1 MMTNCR
7 NKYCIEDARYT
18 LDRTTDLI
26 NNCDTKSSIALGF
39 VGVAMGILLSDNFIP
54 KGITIIENNLAS
66 LKFKAYLLFLCVII
80 IAFALGVYFLFSVIF
95 AKINKSKYNSKI
107 FFTDISSNKSLQD
120 YKKIVVEQN
129 EDEMLDDLINQIY
142 INAEICTDKYKRY
155 RRGIKLIVFSV
166 LTFLFITAIFIF
178 IL

>member
-1 MMTNCR
+1 M
-7 NKYCIEDARYT
+7 
-18 LDRTTDLI
+18 
-26 NNCDTKSSIALGF
+26 
-39 VGVAMGILLSDNFIP
+39 
-54 KGITIIENNLAS
+54 
-66 LKFKAYLLFLCVII
+66 
-80 IAFALGVYFLFSVIF
+80 FSVIF

-107 FFTDISSNKSLQD
+107 FFTDISNNKSLQD

-142 INAEICTDKYKRY
+142 INAKICTDKYKRY